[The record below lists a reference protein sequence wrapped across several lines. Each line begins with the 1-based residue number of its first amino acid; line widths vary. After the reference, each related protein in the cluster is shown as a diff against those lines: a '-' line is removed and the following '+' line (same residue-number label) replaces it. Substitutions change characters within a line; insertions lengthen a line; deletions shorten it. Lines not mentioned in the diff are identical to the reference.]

1 MIPGMAMMYEGDEET
16 GMKIAHESMH
26 NLVLEQ
32 GLTWDL
38 PNTVTWEGE

>member
-1 MIPGMAMMYEGDEET
+1 MMYEGDEET
-16 GMKIAHESMH
+16 GMKIANESMH